1 MFFAPIRP
9 NNKILR
15 HLSFIASLIISI
27 LGFRLGSILIILMSS
42 MPPQLSETFELLISI
57 LAFRLGSGLIILM
70 QLLRSGGNILH
81 NIHIWTY
88 YFKWTGDIEIGIRY
102 HPGPL
107 TSAIRKSSILGFR
120 LGSDLIIL
128 MPEFHPRFPPRPKG
142 PTLTKPLPFKQKT
155 LDFQPAWFPS

>member
-1 MFFAPIRP
+1 MCFAPIRP
-9 NNKILR
+9 NNQILR
-15 HLSFIASLIISI
+15 NPSFIASFIISI

-81 NIHIWTY
+81 N
-88 YFKWTGDIEIGIRY
+88 GIRY

-107 TSAIRKSSILGFR
+107 TSASWKGFILGFR
-120 LGSDLIIL
+120 LGSDLITL

-142 PTLTKPLPFKQKT
+142 PTLTKPLPFKQKNT
-155 LDFQPAWFPS
+155 DLQPAGFPS